1 MKTTLTEFL
10 RSFRKAREAADRG
23 DSVIVKGENGDY
35 VFERRAIGSDHPF
48 VGLEDVFGAV
58 TLPQDKTSLREK
70 VRRRLAEK
78 NGHRRRRA
86 AYGDARSAQTRGA
99 HGYCGGRQRTDPAGF
114 Q

>member
-1 MKTTLTEFL
+1 MAAITELVEAQVLTLTAQSDNLMRMKITLTQFL

-23 DSVIVKGENGDY
+23 DSVIVKGEGGDY
-35 VFERRAIGSDHPF
+35 VFERRAASSDHPF

-58 TLPQDKTSLREK
+58 KLPQDKTSLREK

-86 AYGDARSAQTRGA
+86 A
-99 HGYCGGRQRTDPAGF
+99 
-114 Q
+114 